1 MTMIYNL
8 EMCFDTE
15 DMDTKDIG
23 MLYRATDQIFSKWNI
38 VCTMNQGNKR
48 IYQIA
53 EDEDGFVKLWG
64 ALFMVKDNEWLT
76 KHISECSY
84 LNTCGQLQDVANAFL
99 KD

>member
-1 MTMIYNL
+1 MIYNL
-8 EMCFDTE
+8 EMYFDTK

-23 MLYRATDQIFSKWNI
+23 MLYQTTDEIFSKWKLT
-38 VCTMNQGNKR
+38 CTMNQGNKR
-48 IYQIA
+48 DYQVA
-53 EDEDGFVKLWG
+53 ENEDGFVKLWG
-64 ALFMVKDNEWLT
+64 ALFMVKDNAWLT